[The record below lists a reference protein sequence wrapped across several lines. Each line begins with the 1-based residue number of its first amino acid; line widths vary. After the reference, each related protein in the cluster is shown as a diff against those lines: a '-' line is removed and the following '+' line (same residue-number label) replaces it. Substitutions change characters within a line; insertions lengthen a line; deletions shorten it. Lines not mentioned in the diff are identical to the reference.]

1 MGALFAVAAN
11 NVPTGLVDFFHGLQ
25 VAIMF
30 GLMTNITQFAWW
42 TVRRKAK
49 AYASRNRGGPRLT
62 HWGIYGP
69 VYIILFASVLVL
81 TQPVCMLVIGSWNLP
96 NFFFDGGDMGAPC
109 TDATTKWSADYASVI
124 GACASASCASTMH
137 YDCDDATGVCNPTT
151 CDFAAN
157 ETAKAAALS
166 CACGM
171 DSGALVPNT
180 SIGWVI
186 QTCGTYLGFLL
197 MFIGVFQATGLHS
210 KIAKKWRIIRRL
222 GGRRKKLPSGDS
234 DTSSAL
240 DGTPSISDAAAWTS
254 SYVKQRS
261 QRLGA
266 GNVPAPS
273 AEEEEEDCAT

>member
-109 TDATTKWSADYASVI
+109 TDATTKWSADYAGVI
-124 GACASASCASTMH
+124 GACASASCASTTH

-157 ETAKAAALS
+157 ETAKAALS

-171 DSGALVPNT
+171 DSSALVPNT
-180 SIGWVI
+180 SIGWDPNVRHVPRI
-186 QTCGTYLGFLL
+186 SPHVYRRFSGYRPSQQDCE
-197 MFIGVFQATGLHS
+197 
-210 KIAKKWRIIRRL
+210 KWRVIRRA
-222 GGRRKKLPSGDS
+222 GARRKKLSGDS

-240 DGTPSISDAAAWTS
+240 DGTPSMSDAAAWTS

-261 QRLGA
+261 QRLDA
-266 GNVPAPS
+266 GSVPAPP
-273 AEEEEEDCAT
+273 AEEEEDCAT